1 MPFWRKTKKYHVSQ
15 IPDKGNLM
23 KEIPT
28 MEEPNISLQ
37 TFSIIKD
44 IPAEKCSDPS
54 HSKPCDIGSK
64 NTKKSAIRSLGSSAV
79 IGAKELDRC
88 FPNRRLRLYVA
99 TWNMEGKEFPQN
111 LEDLLLPSDDT
122 KDIYVIGVQ
131 EGCPNRR
138 EWEIKLQETLGP
150 HYVLYHSSG
159 LGVLYLTIFIR
170 RELIWFCSEVE
181 HTHVTTRLFHHVKT
195 KGALGVAF
203 TVFGT
208 SFLFINSHM
217 RFGAVYK
224 RIQDY
229 KTITEGLR
237 LPQIIP
243 ERINS
248 NALDVTSRF
257 DRVFWFGD
265 LNFQLKE
272 DRKNVESLLKNIKGR
287 DMSSLLKHDHLND
300 AKNNGSIFVGFKEH
314 TIEFLPTY
322 KFDIGTDTYDTS
334 EKQRI
339 PSYTDRVL
347 FKSQYEGD
355 VRVLRYDS
363 CPVLKTSD
371 HRPVFGIFEVKLRPG
386 SDNIPLAGGSFD
398 RKIYLKGIWRLGQK
412 K

>member
-195 KGALGVAF
+195 KGALSVAF

-287 DMSSLLKHDHLND
+287 DMSSLLKHDHLNE

-386 SDNIPLAGGSFD
+386 SDDIFLIPASHWLVEALTARS
-398 RKIYLKGIWRLGQK
+398 I
-412 K
+412 

>member
-28 MEEPNISLQ
+28 MEVPNISLQ
-37 TFSIIKD
+37 KFSIIKD
-44 IPAEKCSDPS
+44 MAAEKCSDPS

-170 RELIWFCSEVE
+170 RELIWFCSGKY
-181 HTHVTTRLFHHVKT
+181 LCII
-195 KGALGVAF
+195 VACC
-203 TVFGT
+203 T
-208 SFLFINSHM
+208 INH
-217 RFGAVYK
+217 
-224 RIQDY
+224 
-229 KTITEGLR
+229 
-237 LPQIIP
+237 
-243 ERINS
+243 
-248 NALDVTSRF
+248 
-257 DRVFWFGD
+257 
-265 LNFQLKE
+265 
-272 DRKNVESLLKNIKGR
+272 
-287 DMSSLLKHDHLND
+287 
-300 AKNNGSIFVGFKEH
+300 
-314 TIEFLPTY
+314 
-322 KFDIGTDTYDTS
+322 
-334 EKQRI
+334 
-339 PSYTDRVL
+339 
-347 FKSQYEGD
+347 
-355 VRVLRYDS
+355 
-363 CPVLKTSD
+363 
-371 HRPVFGIFEVKLRPG
+371 
-386 SDNIPLAGGSFD
+386 
-398 RKIYLKGIWRLGQK
+398 
-412 K
+412 

>member
-1 MPFWRKTKKYHVSQ
+1 
-15 IPDKGNLM
+15 
-23 KEIPT
+23 

-37 TFSIIKD
+37 KFSVIKD
-44 IPAEKCSDPS
+44 MADEKSSDLS
-54 HSKPCDIGSK
+54 HSKYCDITSK
-64 NTKKSAIRSLGSSAV
+64 NTKKSAFSLLTRLRSKNIRKRNFGSSAV
-79 IGAKELDRC
+79 IGARELDRY
-88 FPNRRLRLYVA
+88 FPDRRLRLYVA
-99 TWNMEGKEFPQN
+99 TWNMEGKDYPQN
-111 LEDLLLPSDDT
+111 VEDLLLPSDDT

-131 EGCPNRR
+131 EG
-138 EWEIKLQETLGP
+138 
-150 HYVLYHSSG
+150 
-159 LGVLYLTIFIR
+159 
-170 RELIWFCSEVE
+170 
-181 HTHVTTRLFHHVKT
+181 
-195 KGALGVAF
+195 
-203 TVFGT
+203 
-208 SFLFINSHM
+208 
-217 RFGAVYK
+217 FGAVNK

-272 DRKNVESLLKNIKGR
+272 DRKNVESLLQKIEGK
-287 DMSSLLKHDHLND
+287 DMSSLLKHDHLNE
-300 AKNNGSIFVGFKEH
+300 AKNNGSIFLGFKEH
-314 TIEFLPTY
+314 TIDFLPTY

-334 EKQRI
+334 AKQRI

-347 FKSQYEGD
+347 FKSQCEGD

-371 HRPVFGIFEVKLRPG
+371 HRPVFGIFEVKIRPG
-386 SDNIPLAGGSFD
+386 SDDIPLAGGRFD
-398 RKIYLKGIWRLGQK
+398 RKIYVTGIRRKGQK

>member
-37 TFSIIKD
+37 KFSIIKD

-54 HSKPCDIGSK
+54 HSKSCDIGSK

-217 RFGAVYK
+217 RFGAVHK

-287 DMSSLLKHDHLND
+287 DMSSLLKHDHLNE

-386 SDNIPLAGGSFD
+386 SDNIFLIPASHWLVEALTARS
-398 RKIYLKGIWRLGQK
+398 I
-412 K
+412 

>member
-79 IGAKELDRC
+79 IGAKELDCC

-287 DMSSLLKHDHLND
+287 DMSSLLKHDHLNE

-339 PSYTDRVL
+339 PSYTHPIGWWTL
-347 FKSQYEGD
+347 
-355 VRVLRYDS
+355 
-363 CPVLKTSD
+363 
-371 HRPVFGIFEVKLRPG
+371 
-386 SDNIPLAGGSFD
+386 
-398 RKIYLKGIWRLGQK
+398 
-412 K
+412 

>member
-37 TFSIIKD
+37 KFSIIKD
-44 IPAEKCSDPS
+44 MAAEKCSDPS
-54 HSKPCDIGSK
+54 HSKSCDIGSK

-138 EWEIKLQETLGP
+138 EWERKLQETLGP

-386 SDNIPLAGGSFD
+386 SDNIFLIPASHWLVEALTARS
-398 RKIYLKGIWRLGQK
+398 I
-412 K
+412 

>member
-386 SDNIPLAGGSFD
+386 SDNIFLIPASHWLVEALTARS
-398 RKIYLKGIWRLGQK
+398 I
-412 K
+412 

>member
-37 TFSIIKD
+37 KFSIIKD
-44 IPAEKCSDPS
+44 MPAEKCSDPS
-54 HSKPCDIGSK
+54 HSKSCDIGSK
-64 NTKKSAIRSLGSSAV
+64 NTKKSTIRSLGSSAV

-287 DMSSLLKHDHLND
+287 DMSSLLKHDHLNE

-386 SDNIPLAGGSFD
+386 SDNIFLIPASHWLVEALTARS
-398 RKIYLKGIWRLGQK
+398 I
-412 K
+412 

>member
-1 MPFWRKTKKYHVSQ
+1 MPFWKKSKKYHVSQ
-15 IPDKGNLM
+15 IPDEGNLM
-23 KEIPT
+23 GDIPT

-37 TFSIIKD
+37 KFSVIKD
-44 IPAEKCSDPS
+44 MADEKSSDLS
-54 HSKPCDIGSK
+54 HSKYCDITSK
-64 NTKKSAIRSLGSSAV
+64 NTKKSAFSLLTRLRSKNIRKRNVGSSAV
-79 IGAKELDRC
+79 IGARELDRY
-88 FPNRRLRLYVA
+88 FPDRRLRLYVA
-99 TWNMEGKEFPQN
+99 TWNMEGKDYPQN
-111 LEDLLLPSDDT
+111 VEDLLLPSDDT

-138 EWEIKLQETLGP
+138 EWEIQLQETLGP

-159 LGVLYLTIFIR
+159 LGVLYLTIFVR

-208 SFLFINSHM
+208 SFLFINSH
-217 RFGAVYK
+217 
-224 RIQDY
+224 
-229 KTITEGLR
+229 
-237 LPQIIP
+237 
-243 ERINS
+243 
-248 NALDVTSRF
+248 TSRF

-272 DRKNVESLLKNIKGR
+272 DRKNVESLLQKIQGK
-287 DMSSLLKHDHLND
+287 DMSSLLKHDHLNE
-300 AKNNGSIFVGFKEH
+300 AKNNGSIFLGFKEH
-314 TIEFLPTY
+314 TIDFLPTY

-334 EKQRI
+334 AKQRI

-347 FKSQYEGD
+347 FKSQCEGD

-371 HRPVFGIFEVKLRPG
+371 HRPVFGIFEVKIRPG
-386 SDNIPLAGGSFD
+386 SDE
-398 RKIYLKGIWRLGQK
+398 
-412 K
+412 

>member
-1 MPFWRKTKKYHVSQ
+1 MPFWKKSKKYHVSQ

-23 KEIPT
+23 GDIPT
-28 MEEPNISLQ
+28 MEEPNILLQ
-37 TFSIIKD
+37 KFSVIKD
-44 IPAEKCSDPS
+44 MADEKSSDLS
-54 HSKPCDIGSK
+54 HSKYCDITSK
-64 NTKKSAIRSLGSSAV
+64 NTKKSAFSLLTRLRSKNIRKRNFGSSAV
-79 IGAKELDRC
+79 IGARELDRY
-88 FPNRRLRLYVA
+88 FPDRRLRLYVA
-99 TWNMEGKEFPQN
+99 TWNMEGKDYPQN
-111 LEDLLLPSDDT
+111 VEDLLLPSDDT

-159 LGVLYLTIFIR
+159 LGVLYLTIFVR

-208 SFLFINSHM
+208 SFLFIN
-217 RFGAVYK
+217 
-224 RIQDY
+224 
-229 KTITEGLR
+229 
-237 LPQIIP
+237 
-243 ERINS
+243 
-248 NALDVTSRF
+248 TSRF

-272 DRKNVESLLKNIKGR
+272 DRKNVESLLQKIQGK
-287 DMSSLLKHDHLND
+287 DMSSLLKHDHLNE
-300 AKNNGSIFVGFKEH
+300 AKNNGSIFLGFKEH
-314 TIEFLPTY
+314 TIDFLPTY

-334 EKQRI
+334 AKQRI

-347 FKSQYEGD
+347 FKSQCEGD

-371 HRPVFGIFEVKLRPG
+371 HRPVFGIFEVKIRPG
-386 SDNIPLAGGSFD
+386 SDDIPLAGGRFD
-398 RKIYLKGIWRLGQK
+398 RKIYVTGIRRKGQK

>member
-37 TFSIIKD
+37 KFSIIKD
-44 IPAEKCSDPS
+44 MPAEKCSDPS
-54 HSKPCDIGSK
+54 HSKSCDIGSK

-217 RFGAVYK
+217 RFGAVHK
-224 RIQDY
+224 RIQD
-229 KTITEGLR
+229 
-237 LPQIIP
+237 
-243 ERINS
+243 
-248 NALDVTSRF
+248 
-257 DRVFWFGD
+257 
-265 LNFQLKE
+265 
-272 DRKNVESLLKNIKGR
+272 
-287 DMSSLLKHDHLND
+287 
-300 AKNNGSIFVGFKEH
+300 
-314 TIEFLPTY
+314 
-322 KFDIGTDTYDTS
+322 
-334 EKQRI
+334 
-339 PSYTDRVL
+339 
-347 FKSQYEGD
+347 
-355 VRVLRYDS
+355 
-363 CPVLKTSD
+363 
-371 HRPVFGIFEVKLRPG
+371 
-386 SDNIPLAGGSFD
+386 
-398 RKIYLKGIWRLGQK
+398 
-412 K
+412 

>member
-181 HTHVTTRLFHHVKT
+181 HTHITTRLFHHVKT
-195 KGALGVAF
+195 KGALSVAF

-287 DMSSLLKHDHLND
+287 DMSSLLKHDHLNE

-386 SDNIPLAGGSFD
+386 SDDIFLIPASHWLVEALTARS
-398 RKIYLKGIWRLGQK
+398 I
-412 K
+412 

>member
-37 TFSIIKD
+37 KFSIIKD
-44 IPAEKCSDPS
+44 MAAEKCSDPS
-54 HSKPCDIGSK
+54 HSKSCDIGSK

-217 RFGAVYK
+217 RFGAVHK

-355 VRVLRYDS
+355 VQVLRYDS

-386 SDNIPLAGGSFD
+386 SDNIFLIPASHWLVEALTARS
-398 RKIYLKGIWRLGQK
+398 I
-412 K
+412 

>member
-1 MPFWRKTKKYHVSQ
+1 MA
-15 IPDKGNLM
+15 D
-23 KEIPT
+23 
-28 MEEPNISLQ
+28 
-37 TFSIIKD
+37 
-44 IPAEKCSDPS
+44 EKSSDLS
-54 HSKPCDIGSK
+54 HSKYCDITSK
-64 NTKKSAIRSLGSSAV
+64 NTKKSAFSLLTRLRSKNIRKRSYLHGNFGSSAV
-79 IGAKELDRC
+79 IGARELDRY
-88 FPNRRLRLYVA
+88 FPDRRLRLYVA
-99 TWNMEGKEFPQN
+99 TWNMEGKDYPQN
-111 LEDLLLPSDDT
+111 VENLLLSSDDT

-159 LGVLYLTIFIR
+159 LGVLYLTIFVR

-208 SFLFINSHM
+208 SFLFINSHL
-217 RFGAVYK
+217 RFGQS
-224 RIQDY
+224 RRGSR
-229 KTITEGLR
+229 TIKPSLR
-237 LPQIIP
+237 V
-243 ERINS
+243 S
-248 NALDVTSRF
+248 VCTSRF

-272 DRKNVESLLKNIKGR
+272 DRKNVESLLQKIEGK
-287 DMSSLLKHDHLND
+287 DMSSLLKHDHLNE
-300 AKNNGSIFVGFKEH
+300 AKNNGSIFLGFKEH
-314 TIEFLPTY
+314 TIDFLPTY

-334 EKQRI
+334 AKQRL

-347 FKSQYEGD
+347 FKSQCEGD

-371 HRPVFGIFEVKLRPG
+371 HRPVFGIFEVKIRPG
-386 SDNIPLAGGSFD
+386 SDDIPLAGGRFD
-398 RKIYLKGIWRLGQK
+398 RKIYVTGIRRKGQK

>member
-1 MPFWRKTKKYHVSQ
+1 MPFWKKSKKYHVSQ
-15 IPDKGNLM
+15 IPDNGNLM

-37 TFSIIKD
+37 KFSNIKD
-44 IPAEKCSDPS
+44 MPAEKCSDPS

-64 NTKKSAIRSLGSSAV
+64 NAKKSAIRSLGSSAV

-111 LEDLLLPSDDT
+111 LEDLLLPSDDS

-217 RFGAVYK
+217 RFGAVHK

-287 DMSSLLKHDHLND
+287 DMSSLLKHDHLNE

-334 EKQRI
+334 EKQRV
-339 PSYTDRVL
+339 PSYT
-347 FKSQYEGD
+347 
-355 VRVLRYDS
+355 VRYLISRS
-363 CPVLKTSD
+363 TELKKEYIS
-371 HRPVFGIFEVKLRPG
+371 
-386 SDNIPLAGGSFD
+386 
-398 RKIYLKGIWRLGQK
+398 
-412 K
+412 